1 MQENP
6 SHVRIISE
14 EGKNRSLCGASPKR
28 ERYRMKKFASLLLAV
43 IMVLTMVPL
52 SFAEKAPGDLNT
64 YATGTFNQGYDVYS
78 GPGEWYYRVNDT
90 RYGSAKCRIYG
101 TVGDWL
107 LVGFGHSG
115 LYHIGY
121 IPKDALNHCD
131 DLQGTVEE
139 LNFLNIQDHVFQRG
153 CGLTDDPVLDNPK
166 FVSLSGGTPVTIL
179 GYMGSWAYVETQMI
193 TGTPVR
199 GWVMDYYLNSGRDD
213 LHSVPQTARP
223 APTQA
228 PVTQAP
234 VTQVPTLQ
242 PVVTAIPLPT
252 QAPVTQAPQPS
263 GRESLLSSLVHNCPN
278 TGIMLPE
285 SFSPYQQS
293 YVLTVA
299 SWVSRVTFTPT
310 AYDSNAFITVNGQI
324 VKNGQKSQVIQMT
337 DDPQQVDIRV
347 QGVNGS
353 VTTYTV
359 FLQRRPSEARTR
371 VSVGYVK
378 EIYQKNSEF
387 YISADLVTVN
397 YFSDQYYDG
406 NRANV
411 ENDSTYLY
419 KYVVDEHC
427 DLYYGTTYQ
436 AYRARDIYEFWNNY
450 QPYQL
455 YTIVYIEDEIVA
467 VMPFSAE
474 DNG

>member
-1 MQENP
+1 
-6 SHVRIISE
+6 
-14 EGKNRSLCGASPKR
+14 
-28 ERYRMKKFASLLLAV
+28 
-43 IMVLTMVPL
+43 
-52 SFAEKAPGDLNT
+52 
-64 YATGTFNQGYDVYS
+64 
-78 GPGEWYYRVNDT
+78 
-90 RYGSAKCRIYG
+90 
-101 TVGDWL
+101 
-107 LVGFGHSG
+107 
-115 LYHIGY
+115 
-121 IPKDALNHCD
+121 
-131 DLQGTVEE
+131 
-139 LNFLNIQDHVFQRG
+139 
-153 CGLTDDPVLDNPK
+153 
-166 FVSLSGGTPVTIL
+166 
-179 GYMGSWAYVETQMI
+179 
-193 TGTPVR
+193 
-199 GWVMDYYLNSGRDD
+199 
-213 LHSVPQTARP
+213 
-223 APTQA
+223 
-228 PVTQAP
+228 
-234 VTQVPTLQ
+234 
-242 PVVTAIPLPT
+242 
-252 QAPVTQAPQPS
+252 
-263 GRESLLSSLVHNCPN
+263 
-278 TGIMLPE
+278 
-285 SFSPYQQS
+285 
-293 YVLTVA
+293 
-299 SWVSRVTFTPT
+299 
-310 AYDSNAFITVNGQI
+310 
-324 VKNGQKSQVIQMT
+324 MT

-436 AYRARDIYEFWNNY
+436 AYRAKDIYEFWNNY